1 MYDAG
6 KNPSVSPCPERRNG
20 LPGPFRR
27 RMAAL
32 RRPPF
37 SGRKCVLLLAVLAAT
52 GLSGQVQHWKPWK
65 IRAFWERQLN
75 PLEFRLPVSLIP
87 FDVKAGLAM
96 YGGPD
101 MIAGLPFSLLGRD
114 YSVASLDS
122 TESEVI
128 TIGNPFRRLL
138 LIYDLDFLQLNLSS
152 RLLPISSLDILAGLA
167 IRTHQIPFAP
177 AVPSH
182 WPSDGTQYR
191 FAPVFHTGLVTLTF
205 GYQRSERL
213 YAYLKTSYGY
223 ATGNLYR
230 AGLVQRNLK
239 GSGTAADWALGI
251 KRLSAGSDIPRMALG
266 LELRYHSL
274 DIPALE
280 VPLLEDEDGNKFKL
294 SPVEGLQYRSLGV
307 FITFGAF
314 FGGRPTAADRA
325 KDDLYRGDYM
335 AARDKLNSFIRQYPN
350 HARVKRAR
358 KLLALAEKM
367 APYQQVD
374 LARAYQARGDL
385 EKALRWYGEAEVT
398 TDTALIGDIGAGQE
412 EVGYV
417 YLQRASDALQQND
430 LEATSRILRNANLL
444 LPGEKVVVH
453 RFEAEVLI
461 RRGHQ
466 YRTLGNH
473 TAALRSYNDAIRID
487 PGRKVEIDGYRVRLA
502 EDLLRHAAVAADRSA
517 LALAVES
524 LQLSRSLD
532 PGADPQLDS
541 MVVDLQNRLAQ
552 MSQAQIRTAV
562 EAQME
567 LAREIRNRVPP
578 TRPRIGMLVAALEE
592 AIGPPDQVT
601 QARDPRGVNHQIWE
615 YRAGEFPG
623 QYYFENYILK
633 RIELAPQR

>member
-1 MYDAG
+1 MYSAG
-6 KNPSVSPCPERRNG
+6 KNPSFS
-20 LPGPFRR
+20 PGPDCRDGPPGPIR
-27 RMAAL
+27 HRVTPL
-32 RRPPF
+32 RRQPL
-37 SGRKCVLLLAVLAAT
+37 SGIRCVLLLAVLAAT

-75 PLEFRLPVSLIP
+75 PLEFRLPVSFVP

-114 YSVASLDS
+114 FSVASLDS
-122 TESEVI
+122 TESEVS

-138 LIYDLDFLQLNLSS
+138 LIYDLDFLQLNLRS

-182 WPSDGTQYR
+182 WPSDGTDYR

-223 ATGNLYR
+223 ATGSVYR
-230 AGLVQRNLK
+230 AGLAQRNLR
-239 GSGTAADWALGI
+239 GTGTAADWALGV
-251 KRLSAGSDIPRMALG
+251 KRLPVSSDNPRMALG
-266 LELRYHSL
+266 LELRYHTL
-274 DIPALE
+274 DIPSLE
-280 VPLLEDEDGNKFKL
+280 IPTLEDGRKL

-314 FGGRPTAADRA
+314 FGGRPTAADAA

-335 AARDKLNSFIRQYPN
+335 AARDKLISFIRQYPD
-350 HARVKRAR
+350 HAKVKRAR

-367 APYQQVD
+367 APYQQLD
-374 LARAYQARGDL
+374 LAQAYQARGEL
-385 EKALRWYGEAEVT
+385 EKALRWYGEAEAT
-398 TDTALIGDIGAGQE
+398 TDTALIGDIAVGQE
-412 EVGYV
+412 EVGYI

-444 LPGEKVVVH
+444 LPGERVVVN

-466 YRTLGNH
+466 HRALGNH
-473 TAALRSYNDAIRID
+473 TAALRSYDDAIRID
-487 PGRKVEIDGYRVRLA
+487 PGRKVEVDGYRVRIA
-502 EDLLRHAAVAADRSA
+502 EDLLQDAARAADRSA
-517 LALAVES
+517 VALAIES
-524 LQLSRSLD
+524 LQLSRNLD
-532 PGADPQLDS
+532 PGADPELDF

-552 MSQAQIRTAV
+552 MSQAQIRSAI

-592 AIGPPDQVT
+592 AIGPPDQLT
-601 QARDPRGVNHQIWE
+601 QASDPRGVNHQIWE
-615 YRAGEFPG
+615 YRGGDFPG

-633 RIELAPQR
+633 RIELAPER